1 MIHGGIRA
9 GTTFDRLAQRAAR
22 WSHRL
27 ARVVEI
33 TVVALMVVLVLDVW
47 LGVLVRYVI
56 DLPLTFTEEAAR
68 YLMIWMAL
76 LAVSVGIARREHI
89 GVLLLF
95 DRLPPRGRH
104 VALALFDA
112 LAFFLFAFLLY
123 YGVGFTRGGLSQF
136 TMIYAMPK
144 AIPFASVPASCALA
158 CVQVA
163 LTAVRDQARMKAEP
177 GTDRVTA

>member
-1 MIHGGIRA
+1 MIHGENHA
-9 GTTFDRLAQRAAR
+9 GTAFDRLARRATR

-27 ARVVEI
+27 AHVIEI
-33 TVVALMVVLVLDVW
+33 TVVVLMVILVLDVW
-47 LGVLVRYVI
+47 LGVLVRYIV

-76 LAVSVGIARREHI
+76 LAVSIGIARRGHI

-95 DRLPPRGRH
+95 DRLPLRGRH
-104 VALALFDA
+104 VALALFDM

-123 YGVGFTRGGLSQF
+123 YGIGFARNGFHQL

-144 AIPFASVPASCALA
+144 VVPFASVPVASALA
-158 CVQVA
+158 CVQVI
-163 LTAVRDQARMKAEP
+163 LTAIRDQAHMKIEP
-177 GTDRVTA
+177 GTERAEA